1 MNKSKRTKTTNRPKA
16 VWYSTI
22 DKQYGLLY
30 MLANTIAHSYDNSA
44 IEQNRD
50 YPTYVLQRTQSDLKA
65 MGADKC
71 LSRIPSVGSLR
82 IYLNGLRKNVFAE
95 NGQGKVAYH
104 NTPSAKKARQK
115 IVNVI
120 AKK

>member
-1 MNKSKRTKTTNRPKA
+1 MNKSKRTKTTSRPKA

-30 MLANTIAHSYDNSA
+30 MLANTIAHNYDNSA
-44 IEQNRD
+44 IEQKRD
-50 YPTYVLQRTQSDLKA
+50 YPMYVLKKTHAALKA

-71 LSRIPSVGSLR
+71 LSKMPSVGSLS
-82 IYLNGLRKNVFAE
+82 IYLNGHRKNQFDKT
-95 NGQGKVAYH
+95 GYH
-104 NTPSAKKARQK
+104 NTPDAIKARQR

>member
-50 YPTYVLQRTQSDLKA
+50 YPKYILERTFKDLKA

-71 LSRIPSVGSLR
+71 LSRMPSIGSLG
-82 IYLNGLRKNVFAE
+82 IYLNGHRKNSFSKD
-95 NGQGKVAYH
+95 GYH
-104 NTPSAKKARQK
+104 NTPSAIKARQK